1 MKRRLLLIN
10 QIESNQIKSTN
21 HIVRSFHSSIHP
33 FIHSSIHS
41 FIYQSKLCLN
51 SSSRYGAVAEHLG
64 SRGAPSF
71 ILRGAVAELEAVAH
85 RYLRHLSEGSLALR
99 LRLDTA
105 TGDRVT
111 KRVLVRAAGGKSK
124 IKSNG

>member
-1 MKRRLLLIN
+1 MSHVVGFLPRHVPQVLLNL
-10 QIESNQIKSTN
+10 T
-21 HIVRSFHSSIHP
+21 P
-33 FIHSSIHS
+33 
-41 FIYQSKLCLN
+41 
-51 SSSRYGAVAEHLG
+51 VA
-64 SRGAPSF
+64 P
-71 ILRGAVAELEAVAH
+71 
-85 RYLRHLSEGSLALR
+85 LRHLSEGSLALR